1 MGRQV
6 RGKYVYRLVGSLV
19 DRQVD
24 RHARIYK
31 ASFESAEGRLQ
42 KLVNLNTRS
51 DNSIHPSSFLRMSVQ
66 LAMSLL
72 PAFSP

>member
-31 ASFESAEGRLQ
+31 ASFEPAEGWLQ
-42 KLVNLNTRS
+42 KLVVLNGHIFAPKNHNNL
-51 DNSIHPSSFLRMSVQ
+51 F
-66 LAMSLL
+66 
-72 PAFSP
+72 